1 MHRRRGRRRRDHPAH
16 PAPGHEA
23 PPRPR
28 VALRRTA
35 RHADNWTPAADYE
48 SQRAEAER
56 RIAARDPDDW
66 PTVALA
72 LTLGLPV
79 WSQDKD
85 LTIAGLDVHTTGEL
99 LDALRDAGH
108 IE

>member
-1 MHRRRGRRRRDHPAH
+1 MPID
-16 PAPGHEA
+16 
-23 PPRPR
+23 
-28 VALRRTA
+28 
-35 RHADNWTPAADYE
+35 WTPAADYE
-48 SQRAEAER
+48 SQRSEAER

-108 IE
+108 IEPS

>member
-1 MHRRRGRRRRDHPAH
+1 
-16 PAPGHEA
+16 
-23 PPRPR
+23 
-28 VALRRTA
+28 
-35 RHADNWTPAADYE
+35 
-48 SQRAEAER
+48 
-56 RIAARDPDDW
+56 
-66 PTVALA
+66 LA

>member
-1 MHRRRGRRRRDHPAH
+1 MPIEWR
-16 PAPGHEA
+16 
-23 PPRPR
+23 
-28 VALRRTA
+28 
-35 RHADNWTPAADYE
+35 PAADYDH
-48 SQRAEAER
+48 RRRDAEQ

-85 LTIAGLDVHTTGEL
+85 LTVAGVDVYTTGDL